1 MRDKK
6 QVNPM
11 STKIHPTAVIAPGAE
26 LGSDVSIG
34 PYAVIGSGVRIG
46 DGTVVGPHVVIDGV
60 TTIGRENRFLG
71 QANIGGVPQD
81 LSYEDEP
88 TQLVIGERNTVR
100 EFVTINRGTVKGG
113 GVTRVGSGCLFM
125 ACSHVAHDCEI
136 EDGVQLGNNVLLAGH
151 VAVGRNAIVNGAA
164 AAHQFVTIGR
174 NAYVGGLT
182 RVIQDVPPFMI
193 LEGNPARVRKLNVIG
208 LDRAGLP
215 QEEIQELRLAF
226 RRLFRAEVSRS
237 RVLAELEHEFKGA
250 LVRELLQSLRN
261 TELGLKGRYRETLRD
276 GFRRAGEELLLRAMG
291 DR

>member
-1 MRDKK
+1 
-6 QVNPM
+6 M
-11 STKIHPTAVIAPGAE
+11 STKIHPTAVIARGAE
-26 LGSDVSIG
+26 LGLDVAIG
-34 PYAVIGSGVRIG
+34 PYSVIGAHVRIG
-46 DGTVVGPHVVIDGV
+46 DSTQVGPQVVIDGV

-71 QANIGGVPQD
+71 QANIGGAPQD

-88 TQLVIGERNTVR
+88 TQLLLGDRNTVR
-100 EFVTINRGTVKGG
+100 EFVTINRGTIKGG

-182 RVIQDVPPFMI
+182 RVVQDVPPFVI
-193 LEGNPARVRKLNVIG
+193 LEGHPARVRKLNVIG
-208 LDRAGLP
+208 LERSGLP
-215 QEEIQELRLAF
+215 AEEIHELRLAF
-226 RRLFRAEVSRS
+226 RRLFRGEETRS
-237 RVLAELEHEFKGA
+237 RVLAKVEQEFQGA
-250 LVRELLQSLRN
+250 SVRELVQSLRN

-276 GFRRAGEELLLRAMG
+276 VFRRAGEELLVRASEAS
-291 DR
+291 